1 MTYEPQLGEQLV
13 RSQDGTD
20 LLVRRHGPRNRH
32 AAIRSGEDG
41 PWLPA
46 TYEDLLD
53 FILGERAPAEEPREV
68 VEPKSAVGL
77 AVQELRRREVVEPER
92 PLLFCCHGCGRSV
105 SGWLAIAWNAEQGRW
120 RHVGCGGECTPAV
133 GREVVEPAPA
143 TAQRWRCEGCG
154 WVGGDAWDHQGAM
167 VHGYGGEDICGPC
180 RSVVPVGEVGS

>member
-77 AVQELRRREVVEPER
+77 AVEELRRREVVEP
-92 PLLFCCHGCGRSV
+92 
-105 SGWLAIAWNAEQGRW
+105 A
-120 RHVGCGGECTPAV
+120 
-133 GREVVEPAPA
+133 PAPA
-143 TAQRWRCEGCG
+143 HFLCLSCGQHPAEHLTYTDHRGDRWH
-154 WVGGDAWDHQGAM
+154 DL
-167 VHGYGGEDICGPC
+167 YGEVQCGPC
-180 RSVVPVGEVGS
+180 QPAAGAAP